1 MRKWLFAS
9 PTLLLFEPT
18 TASAH
23 VVWQGGGAFWT
34 GFLHPITSVDQ
45 VCFLLALSIWLNFN
59 EPQARLWSMGVVV
72 TLSALTAIV
81 SRWSG
86 REFSTLPGTAALM
99 IIAGLGGAIRIKVH
113 DTILVT
119 LAAAG
124 ACLIGIETGKAV
136 GVLSPGAFIIGAS
149 LSPFILLV
157 YLLGGLERLRSEW
170 QAIACR
176 AVASW
181 IAAIGIMMLTFELW
195 QPHFQAQRP

>member
-1 MRKWLFAS
+1 MRKLLSAL
-9 PTLLLFEPT
+9 PALLLFEPS

-23 VVWQGGGAFWT
+23 VVWEGGGAFWA
-34 GFLHPITSVDQ
+34 GFLHPLTSVDQ

-59 EPQARLWSMGVVV
+59 EPQARLWSMGAVF
-72 TLSALTAIV
+72 TLSALAAVV
-81 SRWSG
+81 SWWSK
-86 REFSTLPGTAALM
+86 REFSTLPVMTALM
-99 IIAGLGGAIRIKVH
+99 VVAGLGGAIRFKIH
-113 DTILVT
+113 GTILVA

-124 ACLIGIETGKAV
+124 ACLIGTETGKAV

-149 LSPFILLV
+149 LSTLILLV

-176 AVASW
+176 AIASW

-195 QPHFQAQRP
+195 QPHIPGQRP